1 MHLKLH
7 FNNLDN
13 PAFKLGTPQNV
24 KLNITKI
31 DFETESNQSKNV
43 ILDYQVNIINPA
55 KDVNVDNFDIQFNES
70 YNKFTLNYNNINTKN
85 SNKPSLNNPKYHK
98 EYSSEMDSDSYAIMQ
113 KVSNAICNHNLKQ
126 IDLVQN
132 VKEINT
138 TQNKNRWQSLTNYV
152 ANLKDM
158 LNKKTTKIQEQQ
170 EECNNEKCIYHGEND
185 LEKLDYYNGYRA
197 NLNQKTN
204 LHNNVSPK
212 YNKINIVKN
221 QEKKLET
228 DNKNKLDNDT
238 SDLTINIEI
247 KLLIN
252 QKYIDKIDNIK
263 IFCNQSIQLDLES
276 LPRFNN
282 KPASYMINYNSDQE
296 SRINLAKNHQ
306 IKKLHI
312 NITSNGNLCVSH
324 ICVDNEL
331 NINNTMHGKFI
342 GLAFIQC
349 KKINITN
356 CHKGD
361 IILNDINQ
369 KVDKLNPPPTAYLEK
384 INIKNLNSGNIYIN
398 NMNAISA
405 NIDNVSFG
413 EIEMNNIKIINCNMK
428 NYSVGNISV
437 LNRKLNDNHITNM
450 NLFNLSK
457 GNIAIQSTDI
467 INAKINLIGFGKLSL
482 KSGTIKNLITNTNDK
497 KLIIEP
503 SFKIYNYG

>member
-1 MHLKLH
+1 MNLKLH
-7 FNNLDN
+7 FNSTDN
-13 PAFKLGTPQNV
+13 TTAKI
-24 KLNITKI
+24 NITKI
-31 DFETESNQSKNV
+31 EFETESNKSKNV
-43 ILDYQVNIINPA
+43 ILDYEVNIVNPTQDINLD
-55 KDVNVDNFDIQFNES
+55 KFDIQFNES
-70 YNKFTLNYNNINTKN
+70 YNKFTLNYNDINIKNT
-85 SNKPSLNNPKYHK
+85 NKTLLNNPKYHK
-98 EYSSEMDSDSYAIMQ
+98 EYGLEMDLDSYAIMQ
-113 KVSNAICNHNLKQ
+113 KVSNAIYNHNLKQ

-132 VKEINT
+132 LKEINA
-138 TQNKNRWQSLTNYV
+138 TQKKPYWQSFTLLTNYV
-152 ANLKDM
+152 SNLKDK
-158 LNKKTTKIQEQQ
+158 LNKKIIQIQEEQQ
-170 EECNNEKCIYHGEND
+170 EECNNEKCIYHGENA

-197 NLNQKTN
+197 NPNQQTN

-221 QEKKLET
+221 QEKKLKT
-228 DNKNKLDNDT
+228 DNKNRLDNDT
-238 SDLTINIEI
+238 SDSTINIEI

-252 QKYIDKIDNIK
+252 QKYIDKIDTIK

-276 LPRFNN
+276 LPKFNN
-282 KPASYMINYNSDQE
+282 EPTSYMINYNSDQE

-312 NITSNGNLCVSH
+312 NITSNGNLYVRH
-324 ICVDNEL
+324 ICVHNEL
-331 NINNTMHGKFI
+331 NINNTMNGKFI
-342 GLAFIQC
+342 GLASIQC

-369 KVDKLNPPPTAYLEK
+369 KVNKLNPPPTEYLET
-384 INIKNLNSGNIYIN
+384 INIKNLNSGYIYIN

-413 EIEMNNIKIINCNMK
+413 EIQMNNINIINCNMK

-437 LNRKLNDNHITNM
+437 LNQKLNDNHITNM
-450 NLFNLSK
+450 NLSNLSK

-467 INAKINLIGFGKLSL
+467 VNAKINLIGFGKLSL

>member
-7 FNNLDN
+7 FNNTEN
-13 PAFKLGTPQNV
+13 PAFKLGTPQNI

-31 DFETESNQSKNV
+31 EFETESNQSKNV
-43 ILDYQVNIINPA
+43 ILDYQVNIINPD
-55 KDVNVDNFDIQFNES
+55 KDVNVDNFDIQFNET

-98 EYSSEMDSDSYAIMQ
+98 EYGLEMDLDSYITMQ
-113 KVSNAICNHNLKQ
+113 KVSNAIYNHNLKQ

-132 VKEINT
+132 VKEINAK
-138 TQNKNRWQSLTNYV
+138 QNKNHWQSLTNYV
-152 ANLKDM
+152 ANLKDI
-158 LNKKTTKIQEQQ
+158 LSKKTIQIQEQQ
-170 EECNNEKCIYHGEND
+170 EENEKCIYHGENA

-197 NLNQKTN
+197 NYNRQTN

-221 QEKKLET
+221 QEKKLKT
-228 DNKNKLDNDT
+228 DNKNRLDNCT
-238 SDLTINIEI
+238 SDSTINIEI

-252 QKYIDKIDNIK
+252 QKYIDKIDTIK
-263 IFCNQSIQLDLES
+263 IFCNQSIQLNLES
-276 LPRFNN
+276 LPKFNN
-282 KPASYMINYNSDQE
+282 ELISYMINYNSDQE

-312 NITSNGNLCVSH
+312 NITSNGNLYVRH
-324 ICVDNEL
+324 IYVKNEL
-331 NINNTMHGKFI
+331 NINNTMNGKFI
-342 GLAFIQC
+342 GLASIQC

-369 KVDKLNPPPTAYLEK
+369 KVDKLNPPPTEYLET
-384 INIKNLNSGNIYIN
+384 INIKNLNSGYIYIN

-428 NYSVGNISV
+428 NLSAGNISV
-437 LNRKLNDNHITNM
+437 LNQKLNNNQIKNM
-450 NLFNLSK
+450 NLSNLSK
-457 GNIAIQSTDI
+457 GKITIQSTDI
-467 INAKINLIGFGKLSL
+467 INAKINLLGLGKVSL
-482 KSGTIKNLITNTNDK
+482 KSGTIKNLMTNANDR
-497 KLIIEP
+497 KLIVEP

>member
-7 FNNLDN
+7 FNSTDTTN
-13 PAFKLGTPQNV
+13 AKI
-24 KLNITKI
+24 NITKI
-31 DFETESNQSKNV
+31 EFETESNQSKNV

-98 EYSSEMDSDSYAIMQ
+98 EYGLEMDSDSYAIMQ

-132 VKEINT
+132 VKEINVK
-138 TQNKNRWQSLTNYV
+138 QNKNHWQSLTNYV
-152 ANLKDM
+152 ANLKDI
-158 LNKKTTKIQEQQ
+158 LIKKTVPIQEQQ
-170 EECNNEKCIYHGEND
+170 EECNNEKFIYHGENV
-185 LEKLDYYNGYRA
+185 LEKLDYYNGYCA
-197 NLNQKTN
+197 NSNQQSN
-204 LHNNVSPK
+204 PHNNSSSK
-212 YNKINIVKN
+212 YNN
-221 QEKKLET
+221 EPT
-228 DNKNKLDNDT
+228 
-238 SDLTINIEI
+238 
-247 KLLIN
+247 
-252 QKYIDKIDNIK
+252 
-263 IFCNQSIQLDLES
+263 
-276 LPRFNN
+276 
-282 KPASYMINYNSDQE
+282 SYMINYNSDQE

-312 NITSNGNLCVSH
+312 NITTNGNLSIRH
-324 ICVDNEL
+324 ISVKNEL
-331 NINNTMHGKFI
+331 NINNIMNGKFV
-342 GLAFIQC
+342 GLASIQC

-369 KVDKLNPPPTAYLEK
+369 KVDKLNPPPTEYLEK

-413 EIEMNNIKIINCNMK
+413 GIKMNNIKIINCNMQ
-428 NYSVGNISV
+428 NCSVGNISI
-437 LNRKLNDNHITNM
+437 LNQKLNNNQIKNM
-450 NLFNLSK
+450 NLSNLSK

-467 INAKINLIGFGKLSL
+467 VNAKINLLGLGALSL
-482 KSGTIKNLITNTNDK
+482 KSGTIKNLMANTNDR

-503 SFKIYNYG
+503 LFKIYNYG

>member
-1 MHLKLH
+1 MNLKLH
-7 FNNLDN
+7 FNNTEN
-13 PAFKLGTPQNV
+13 PAFKLGTPQNI

-31 DFETESNQSKNV
+31 EFETESNQSKNV
-43 ILDYQVNIINPA
+43 ILDYQVNIINPD

-98 EYSSEMDSDSYAIMQ
+98 EYGLEMDLDSYITMQ

-132 VKEINT
+132 VKEINAK
-138 TQNKNRWQSLTNYV
+138 QNKNHWQSLTNYV
-152 ANLKDM
+152 ANLKDI
-158 LNKKTTKIQEQQ
+158 LSKKTIKIQEQQ
-170 EECNNEKCIYHGEND
+170 EENEKCIYHGENA

-197 NLNQKTN
+197 NSNQQSN
-204 LHNNVSPK
+204 QHNNSSK
-212 YNKINIVKN
+212 YNKINIVKI
-221 QEKKLET
+221 QEKKLEI
-228 DNKNKLDNDT
+228 DNKNNFNSNNT
-238 SDLTINIEI
+238 NSTINIEI

-276 LPRFNN
+276 LPKLNN
-282 KPASYMINYNSDQE
+282 EPTSYMINYNSDQE

-312 NITSNGNLCVSH
+312 DINSNGNLYVRH
-324 ICVDNEL
+324 ICVNNEL
-331 NINNTMHGKFI
+331 NINNMMNGKFI
-342 GLAFIQC
+342 GLASIQC

-369 KVDKLNPPPTAYLEK
+369 KVDKLNPPPTEYLET
-384 INIKNLNSGNIYIN
+384 INIKNLNSGYIYIN

-428 NYSVGNISV
+428 NLSAGNISV
-437 LNRKLNDNHITNM
+437 LNQKLNNNQIKNM
-450 NLFNLSK
+450 NLSNLSK
-457 GNIAIQSTDI
+457 GKITIQSTDI
-467 INAKINLIGFGKLSL
+467 INAKINLLGLGKISL
-482 KSGTIKNLITNTNDK
+482 KSGTIKNLMTNTNDR

-503 SFKIYNYG
+503 SCKIYNYG

>member
-1 MHLKLH
+1 MNLKLH
-7 FNNLDN
+7 FNNIEN
-13 PAFKLGTPQNV
+13 PAFKPVTPQNI

-31 DFETESNQSKNV
+31 EFETESNQSKNV

-98 EYSSEMDSDSYAIMQ
+98 EYGLEMDLDSYITMQ

-132 VKEINT
+132 VKEINAK
-138 TQNKNRWQSLTNYV
+138 QNKNHWQSLTNYV
-152 ANLKDM
+152 ANLKDI
-158 LNKKTTKIQEQQ
+158 LSKKTIKIQEQQ
-170 EECNNEKCIYHGEND
+170 EENEKCIYHGENA
-185 LEKLDYYNGYRA
+185 LEKLDYYNGYW
-197 NLNQKTN
+197 QTN
-204 LHNNVSPK
+204 LHNNVSPT

-221 QEKKLET
+221 QEKKLTT
-228 DNKNKLDNDT
+228 DNKNRLDNCT
-238 SDLTINIEI
+238 SDSTINIEI

-252 QKYIDKIDNIK
+252 QKHIDKIDTIK

-276 LPRFNN
+276 LPKLNN
-282 KPASYMINYNSDQE
+282 EFTSYMINYNSDQE

-312 NITSNGNLCVSH
+312 DINSNGNLYIRH
-324 ICVDNEL
+324 ISVKNEL
-331 NINNTMHGKFI
+331 NINNTMNGKFI
-342 GLAFIQC
+342 GLASIQC

-369 KVDKLNPPPTAYLEK
+369 KVDKLNPPPTEYLET
-384 INIKNLNSGNIYIN
+384 INIKNLNSGYIYIN

-428 NYSVGNISV
+428 NLSAGNISV
-437 LNRKLNDNHITNM
+437 LNQKLNNNQIKNM
-450 NLFNLSK
+450 NLSNLSK
-457 GNIAIQSTDI
+457 GKITIQSTDI
-467 INAKINLIGFGKLSL
+467 INAKINLLGLGKISL
-482 KSGTIKNLITNTNDK
+482 KSGTIKNLMTNTNDR
-497 KLIIEP
+497 KLIIE
-503 SFKIYNYG
+503 SSCKIYNYG

>member
-7 FNNLDN
+7 FNSTENSRGN
-13 PAFKLGTPQNV
+13 SST
-24 KLNITKI
+24 TKI
-31 DFETESNQSKNV
+31 NVTKIEFETESNQSKNV

-98 EYSSEMDSDSYAIMQ
+98 EYGLEMDSDSYAIMQ
-113 KVSNAICNHNLKQ
+113 KVSNAICNQNLKQ
-126 IDLVQN
+126 IDLVRN
-132 VKEINT
+132 VKEINVK
-138 TQNKNRWQSLTNYV
+138 QNTNHWQSLTNYV
-152 ANLKDM
+152 ANLKNI
-158 LNKKTTKIQEQQ
+158 LIKKTVQIQEQQ
-170 EECNNEKCIYHGEND
+170 EECNNEKFIYHGENV

-197 NLNQKTN
+197 NSNQQSN
-204 LHNNVSPK
+204 PHNSSSK
-212 YNKINIVKN
+212 YNKINIVEMQKN
-221 QEKKLET
+221 KLET
-228 DNKNKLDNDT
+228 ANKNKLDNDT

-282 KPASYMINYNSDQE
+282 KSASYMINYNSYQE

-437 LNRKLNDNHITNM
+437 LNRKLNYNHITNM
-450 NLFNLSK
+450 NLSNLSK
-457 GNIAIQSTDI
+457 GNIVIQSTDI
-467 INAKINLIGFGKLSL
+467 VNAKINLIGFGNLSL